1 MDYPYNAGRSTMDS
15 CPECGINYD
24 MEFDYEETFE
34 HRWVPRC
41 DCFEDEKLL
50 YDHIWDNSE

>member
-1 MDYPYNAGRSTMDS
+1 MDS

-24 MEFDYEETFE
+24 KEFDYEETFE